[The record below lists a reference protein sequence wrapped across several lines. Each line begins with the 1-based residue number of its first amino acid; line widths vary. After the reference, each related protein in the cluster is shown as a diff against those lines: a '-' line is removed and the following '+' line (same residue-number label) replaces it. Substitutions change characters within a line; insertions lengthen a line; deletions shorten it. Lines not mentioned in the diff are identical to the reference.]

1 MFLLQLLVGLV
12 MLVGGAE
19 LLVRGGSHIALALR
33 VPVLIVGLTLVAFGT
48 SAPELSVSVT
58 AALKASTD
66 MALANVNGSNI
77 ANIALVLGLA
87 ALVSPMRVDR
97 RMMRREVP
105 TLLVL
110 SAAVPLLCLD
120 GQLNALDGLLLIF
133 GGLFYNAWLVRDA
146 MKQRDAYDP
155 EEDFDVD
162 LGETKPARDIAML
175 VGGLVIL
182 VFGADQ
188 FIVGATEVAQR
199 FGMSDRVIGLTVIA
213 LGTSAP
219 EVATSVVS
227 AYRGESDLAMGNAIG
242 SNILNIAMVL
252 GVTACIEPIVLH
264 NNDAYLDMGIV
275 FGAVLLLIPIVLR
288 GSGRMG
294 RVDGAVLV
302 LAYLG
307 YVGMTA
313 L

>member
-66 MALANVNGSNI
+66 MSLANVNGSNI
-77 ANIALVLGLA
+77 ANVALVLGLA
-87 ALVSPMRVDR
+87 ALVSPLRVDR
-97 RMMRREVP
+97 RLMRREIP

-110 SAAVPLLCLD
+110 SLAVPLMCLD
-120 GQLNALDGLLLIF
+120 GAITAVDGMLLIF

-162 LGETKPARDIAML
+162 LGETKAGRDIAML

-188 FIVGATEVAQR
+188 FIVGATEVAQL

-227 AYRGESDLAMGNAIG
+227 AYRGESDLALGNAIG

-252 GVTACIEPIVLH
+252 GVTACIEPIRLS
-264 NNDAYLDMGIV
+264 NNDAFLDMGLS
-275 FGAVLLLIPIVLR
+275 FGAALLLIPIVLR

-294 RVDGAVLV
+294 RVDGAVMV

-307 YVGMTA
+307 YVLMTA